1 MSVKENIYMKKIGI
15 LVLLFSV
22 QSIIHSQSN
31 IKKILFIGNSYT
43 YVNDL
48 PTMFTNFALSTGDT
62 ISTDSST
69 PGGHTFNNHTQ
80 NSTTISKIMQGN
92 WNYVVLQEQ
101 SQLPSFPISQVETEC
116 FPYAHTLDSLIN
128 YYNPCVETVFYMTW
142 GRKNGDAS
150 NCSSWPPVCTYN
162 GMDSLLRIRY
172 TQMAVENNAIL
183 SPVGV
188 VWNYLR
194 TNYPSIELY
203 SSDESHPS
211 LAGTYAATCSFYA
224 SILRKD
230 PTLSTYYGGLDIAT
244 AQSIQQASKIL
255 VYDSL
260 QNWFIGSY
268 SPNADFTF
276 NLSTLNVSFTNNS
289 TFSESFYWDFGD
301 GLNSNIAS
309 PTHDYAVAGTY
320 TVKLFASKCGI
331 TDSISKTVTITPQLV
346 ENRITK
352 QVLISPIPCND
363 YIQIN
368 GYSDLTTYSIYNI
381 FGQRIQDG
389 VLSINTGDKYILN
402 ASSLVSGIY
411 TIRFFDKH
419 NRCVEIQKIIKR

>member
-1 MSVKENIYMKKIGI
+1 MKKIGVF
-15 LVLLFSV
+15 VLLFCV
-22 QSIIHSQSN
+22 QSIILSQSN

-116 FPYAHTLDSLIN
+116 FPYAHTLD
-128 YYNPCVETVFYMTW
+128 
-142 GRKNGDAS
+142 
-150 NCSSWPPVCTYN
+150 N

-188 VWNYLR
+188 VWKYLR

-230 PTLSTYYGGLDIAT
+230 PTLATYYGGLDIAT

-346 ENRITK
+346 ENIITK

-402 ASSLVSGIY
+402 TSSLVSGIY
-411 TIRFFDKH
+411 SIRFFDKH
-419 NRCVEIQKIIKR
+419 NRCLEIQKIIKR